1 MSTLVAVVTGASSGI
16 GLQTALALCLDQND
30 TYSKVIFA
38 VRNPPKIQHI
48 VNNIP
53 NAEIIALDL
62 ASLASVER
70 FVQLLEDSG
79 IPRIDRLVLNAG
91 IKDYTIPGVSK
102 TIDGMDEI
110 WQVNFVAHFYLFNLL
125 RRNRLSCNARVIC
138 LSSVMHWFGNPGRF
152 VDIINTASVRNS
164 LNHYADSKLAMAI
177 FASEISKRN
186 SNVQSVAV
194 NPGSVATDI
203 FRAWFAVG
211 FLGMCLR
218 ILFGTILL
226 TSKEGAKAS
235 LYACSPSF
243 TSCKFQYISPYGQIK
258 GRGRFL
264 AFLSDVYWFWVA
276 RNPEN
281 MIGEC
286 ASAVTDKMNG
296 ESLWALATEAISRT
310 NRSVGY

>member
-1 MSTLVAVVTGASSGI
+1 MCGLVAVVTGASSGI
-16 GLQTALALCLDQND
+16 GLETALALCLDPNA

-38 VRNPPKIQHI
+38 VRNPRKIRHL
-48 VNNIP
+48 VTNIP
-53 NAEIIALDL
+53 NAEIVVLDL

-79 IPRIDRLVLNAG
+79 VAHIDRLVLNAG
-91 IKDYTIPGVSK
+91 IKDYTIPGVSE

-138 LSSVMHWFGNPGRF
+138 LSSVMHWFGNADRFVEIISTPPGR
-152 VDIINTASVRNS
+152 NS
-164 LNHYADSKLAMAI
+164 NNHYADSKLAMAI

-186 SNVQSVAV
+186 RNVQSVAV
-194 NPGSVATDI
+194 NPGGVATDI

-218 ILFGTILL
+218 LIFGAILL
-226 TSKEGAKAS
+226 SSKEGAKTT
-235 LYACSPSF
+235 LYACDPSF
-243 TSCKFQYISPYGQIK
+243 NICKFQYLSPYGQIK
-258 GRGRFL
+258 GRGRL
-264 AFLSDVYWFWVA
+264 LVFLSDVYWFWVA
-276 RNPEN
+276 RNSEK

-286 ASAVTDKMNG
+286 ARAVTDKMNG
-296 ESLWALATEAISRT
+296 ETLWAVGTEAISRT
-310 NRSVGY
+310 NRSV